1 MKLNVNAPIRANICG
16 YIYLTKGCVILHS
29 LFCLYMLFFQY
40 NNIKKDILTDAL
52 FPIFLFQICVA
63 AINLLPQQL
72 YYILKINTFYI
83 LVPIGKLLFDS
94 RFACFAW
101 PVWIL
106 VKHRIVD

>member
-16 YIYLTKGCVILHS
+16 YLSNERLCNFAQPFPFIYA
-29 LFCLYMLFFQY
+29 FFLY